1 MTPDQLAVE
10 ADALL
15 AGGRT
20 PEEVARMQ
28 WLVTPEAESVLV
40 KRLHD
45 AAWEYGAREGMADY
59 ASDVMRGAL
68 LVIADRHAQGRPSLS
83 DCPLLSL
90 PESAGGAS
98 AHRLGP
104 ETP

>member
-1 MTPDQLAVE
+1 MTPAQLAVE

-15 AGGRT
+15 AGRT

-28 WLVTPEAESVLV
+28 WLVTLEAESVLV
-40 KRLHD
+40 KRLLD

-68 LVIADRHAQGRPSLS
+68 RLLTERRL
-83 DCPLLSL
+83 LLSR

-98 AHRLGP
+98 AHRPPGG
-104 ETP
+104 TP